1 MRSHSFTP
9 TPSDHMSTDAN
20 GRRQGAV
27 GSPGEDPIEVGR
39 YLEALRRNRWL
50 ILSIVAVV
58 TGAAIAV
65 SLAMHKTYN
74 ATASIVVDNAS
85 GLVSSSESQQVTRNL
100 QTTAALA
107 TSASVLSEA
116 ATAIPGETR
125 AGLQKRVSASVAEN
139 ANIINIKVSYRNGA
153 GAATLAYAV
162 ARAFLTQH
170 SSSERAQTATALSLI
185 NDQIAAVRARA
196 AAEPSVA
203 AQLSTLE
210 ARAAELEAAS
220 ARAGSELQ
228 LIQRPEV
235 PSSPSSPRPLRN
247 AVIALF
253 ASIFLAV
260 LIVLG
265 REQLTPRV
273 TSQREISQMLGLPV
287 LSGIPYLRRR
297 VDARYARAEY
307 ETYQTLS
314 AALRLALPP
323 TRHPHVMLVTSATHG
338 EGKTTVTMRLGRV
351 LAQSG
356 HKTLVISGDLR
367 WPKLDDALRVGGRP
381 GVRELLTLN
390 PEGRSM
396 HFDEVA
402 KLIVPAGGEIWSGR
416 GELDVLP
423 AGRHGGDASE
433 LLHTPALPA
442 LIEALRESNYAY
454 VLVDS
459 PPILGV
465 ADAQML
471 AQFCDEVLVVSRL
484 DRLRTS
490 DAVEM
495 RETLDRLDANAVGI
509 VVLGTRLA
517 GSPYYAADAIAGE
530 PAIKVG

>member
-1 MRSHSFTP
+1 
-9 TPSDHMSTDAN
+9 MSTEAN
-20 GRRQGAV
+20 GRRQGGI
-27 GSPGEDPIEVGR
+27 GSLGEDPIEVGR
-39 YLEALRRNRWL
+39 YLEALRRSRWL
-50 ILSIVAVV
+50 ILTIVIVV
-58 TGAAIAV
+58 TGAALAFSE
-65 SLAMHKTYN
+65 SLHKTYD

-85 GLVSSSESQQVTRNL
+85 GLVSSSETTQVQRNL

-107 TSASVLSEA
+107 TSAAVLSEA
-116 ATAIPGETR
+116 ASAVHGETR
-125 AGLQKRVSASVAEN
+125 AGLQKRTSASVSEN
-139 ANIINIKVSYRNGA
+139 ANIINIKVSYRSGQ

-162 ARAFLTQH
+162 ARSFLNQH
-170 SSSERAQTATALSLI
+170 SASERAQTATALSLI

-220 ARAGSELQ
+220 ARAGSELT
-228 LIQRPEV
+228 LIQRPDV
-235 PSSPSSPRPLRN
+235 PTSPSSPRPLRN

-253 ASIFLAV
+253 ASMFLAI

-323 TRHPHVMLVTSATHG
+323 SGRPHLMLVTSATHG

-351 LAQSG
+351 LAQAG
-356 HKTLVISGDLR
+356 HKTLVISADLR
-367 WPKLDDALRVGGRP
+367 WPKLDDALRVSGRP

-390 PEGRSM
+390 PEGREI

-442 LIEALRESNYAY
+442 LIESLRDSPYAY
-454 VLVDS
+454 VLLDS

-471 AQFCDEVLVVSRL
+471 AQFSDEVLVVSRL
-484 DRLRTS
+484 DRLRAS
-490 DAVEM
+490 DAIEL

-509 VVLGTRLA
+509 VVIGTRLT
-517 GSPYYAADAIAGE
+517 GSPYYAADGSATETHALISR
-530 PAIKVG
+530 

>member
-1 MRSHSFTP
+1 
-9 TPSDHMSTDAN
+9 MSTDAN
-20 GRRQGAV
+20 GRRQGGG
-27 GSPGEDPIEVGR
+27 GSLGEDPIEVGR
-39 YLEALRRNRWL
+39 YLEALRRSRWL
-50 ILSIVAVV
+50 IMTIVAVITAGV
-58 TGAAIAV
+58 LAF
-65 SLAMHKTYN
+65 SLTLPKTYD

-85 GLVSSSESQQVTRNL
+85 GLVTSNEQQTVQRNL
-100 QTTAALA
+100 STTATLATTAA
-107 TSASVLSEA
+107 VLSEA
-116 ATAIPGETR
+116 AASVRGETR
-125 AGLQKRVSASVAEN
+125 ASLAKHVSASVAEN
-139 ANIINIKVSYRNGA
+139 ANIINIKVSYRDGA

-162 ARAFLTQH
+162 ARSFLNQH
-170 SSSERAQTATALSLI
+170 AASQRAQTATALSLI

-196 AAEPSVA
+196 ATEPTVA
-203 AQLSTLE
+203 AQLSTLQ
-210 ARAAELEAAS
+210 ARAAELEAAN

-228 LIQRPEV
+228 LIQRPDV
-235 PSSPSSPRPLRN
+235 PSAASSPRPLRN

-260 LIVLG
+260 LLALG

-273 TSQREISQMLGLPV
+273 TSQRELSHMLGLPV

-297 VDARYARAEY
+297 IDARYARAEY

-323 TRHPHVMLVTSATHG
+323 SGQPRVMLVTSATHG

-351 LAQSG
+351 LAQAG

-367 WPKLDDALRVGGRP
+367 WPKLDDAFKVSGRP

-396 HFDEVA
+396 NFDEVA
-402 KLIVPAGGEIWSGR
+402 KLIMPVSGEIWSGR

-433 LLHTPALPA
+433 LLHTPALPS
-442 LIEALRESNYAY
+442 LVEALRHSSYTY
-454 VLVDS
+454 VLIDS

-471 AQFCDEVLVVSRL
+471 AQFADEVLVVSRL
-484 DRLRTS
+484 DRLRAS
-490 DAVEM
+490 DAIDL
-495 RETLDRLDANAVGI
+495 RETLDRLDVNAVG
-509 VVLGTRLA
+509 VVVIGTRLT
-517 GSPYYAADAIAGE
+517 GSPYYAADGSAAE
-530 PAIKVG
+530 APALKVG